1 MPKMA
6 HLNFRPGALVQ
17 APHNLIRNS
26 AQLLI
31 VQRCI
36 CAAQTNG
43 NTWNLVH
50 AEMSIRSGFSDLFR
64 QLLKCRMVSY
74 GRQLSN
80 LPGRHFA
87 GAKVHQP
94 APPSTGGKARVN
106 RQSRSPLRFRCGC
119 NHGDAGS
126 RAPAGTGRNIPATL
140 VKRQHHELERRIR
153 GRGRVHVQADIRAVR
168 VITHVHARRFCLH
181 DSPARSCRG

>member
-50 AEMSIRSGFSDLFR
+50 AEMSIRSDILNVTADEIQQKITNCLGE
-64 QLLKCRMVSY
+64 
-74 GRQLSN
+74 
-80 LPGRHFA
+80 RHA
-87 GAKVHQP
+87 CG
-94 APPSTGGKARVN
+94 
-106 RQSRSPLRFRCGC
+106 FRCGPGALKELGLDVDMQPSVLARFHVVC
-119 NHGDAGS
+119 LLHILAS
-126 RAPAGTGRNIPATL
+126 FSFQSVSIRAEIAQPLIPA
-140 VKRQHHELERRIR
+140 RM
-153 GRGRVHVQADIRAVR
+153 
-168 VITHVHARRFCLH
+168 
-181 DSPARSCRG
+181 